1 MSKFNKII
9 FFLLWFIVI
18 FSKYEWVV
26 PLKNKKGIIITNAFE
41 KILNESKRKANKIW
55 ADKGS
60 EFYNKSMKSWL
71 QDNNIEIYLI
81 HDKGKSV
88 VAERF
93 IRNLKTKIYKYMTSI
108 SKTVYIDK
116 LDEIVNN
123 ATTYIIEQLR

>member
-41 KILNESKRKANKIW
+41 KILNESKSKANKIW

-81 HDKGKSV
+81 HNKGKSV

-123 ATTYIIEQLR
+123 ARTYIIEQLK

>member
-9 FFLLWFIVI
+9 SFLLWFIVI

-41 KILNESKRKANKIW
+41 KIINESKRKANKIW

-60 EFYNKSMKSWL
+60 EFYNKSLKSWL

-93 IRNLKTKIYKYMTSI
+93 IRNLKTKIYKYIISI

-123 ATTYIIEQLR
+123 ATTYIIEQLK